1 MSLNYYSTVQ
11 YNTSAA
17 LTNFRLRNSLS
28 ALVRQSLALTHK
40 AEATLRTQTTTTS
53 STTGIGEGKG
63 KGNDV
68 LHIEEYDC
76 DDDYDVHNQNYH
88 NLYLILNIHHRYN
101 QYLTQIEND

>member
-1 MSLNYYSTVQ
+1 MQ

-17 LTNFRLRNSLS
+17 LANFQLRNSLS

-53 STTGIGEGKG
+53 STTGIGEGKE

-68 LHIEEYDC
+68 LHIEEYYY
-76 DDDYDVHNQNYH
+76 DYDVHNQNYH

>member
-1 MSLNYYSTVQ
+1 MQ

-17 LTNFRLRNSLS
+17 LANFQLRNSLS

-53 STTGIGEGKG
+53 STTGRGEG

-68 LHIEEYDC
+68 LHIEEYYY
-76 DDDYDVHNQNYH
+76 DYDVHNQNYH